1 MKSKRWRMEIGL
13 DETVEVVRMVGVH
26 PQFRFKVVHNEHVA
40 SDPSLLA
47 ERKIGHAASLARAF
61 RMARSR
67 LISSSFACDASR
79 ALAWAF
85 C

>member
-1 MKSKRWRMEIGL
+1 MNAALKTKRWKMDIGL

-61 RMARSR
+61 RMAREHVR
-67 LISSSFACDASR
+67 R
-79 ALAWAF
+79 VRGW
-85 C
+85 